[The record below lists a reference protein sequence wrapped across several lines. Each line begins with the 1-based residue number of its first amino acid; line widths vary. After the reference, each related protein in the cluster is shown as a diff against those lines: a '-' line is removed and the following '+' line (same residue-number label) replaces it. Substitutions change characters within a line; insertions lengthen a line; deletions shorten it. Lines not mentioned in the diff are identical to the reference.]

1 MGGSTVAILSARDQS
16 TVRFPGGAE
25 QPEPNP
31 NQARMLEWL
40 SARLSA
46 SDDAARTRILT
57 DLVSLIGARRVLLRR
72 LQQDARL
79 RGWLSIWLYVHV
91 PVTFGLLG
99 SLIAHVVSVFL
110 YW

>member
-1 MGGSTVAILSARDQS
+1 
-16 TVRFPGGAE
+16 
-25 QPEPNP
+25 
-31 NQARMLEWL
+31 
-40 SARLSA
+40 
-46 SDDAARTRILT
+46 
-57 DLVSLIGARRVLLRR
+57 LLRR